1 MKAKPPTETVVIGLG
16 YIGLPTAIALAD
28 AGDHVLGV
36 ETNPDRVAQIASG
49 DVPYIEPGLHTALAR
64 VQQGGRL
71 HMAEQPR
78 PAGQYLIAVPT
89 PLGPQNVPD
98 IRHVDAAVHA
108 LAPHLR
114 PGNLVIL
121 ESTCPV
127 GTTEVVRDQLA
138 QLRPDLRLPYA
149 GAEAA
154 DIALAY
160 CPERVLPGQIL
171 KELIGNDRCIGGI
184 TPACAQ
190 RAKDFYAKFVKGA
203 CATTTARTAELVK
216 LAENSFRD
224 VNIAFANELSLAA
237 ERLGVNI
244 WEAIQLANHHP
255 RVDILQPGPGVGGH
269 CIAVDP
275 WFLIHRQAGDMPL
288 LRTARSVNQAK
299 TRHVIDQITRQMATA
314 PDVRVALLG
323 LSFKADSDDLRESPA
338 LAIAQNLARDF
349 GPRMLLV
356 DPYVAA
362 LPAQLH
368 GSGAN
373 LVALED
379 ALNSAGLIVLLVD
392 HAPFRA
398 INPADLADKRLY
410 DTRGIWTGPIM

>member
-1 MKAKPPTETVVIGLG
+1 MTAKPRIKTVVIGLG
-16 YIGLPTAIALAD
+16 YIGLPTAVALAD

-36 ETNPDRVAQIASG
+36 ESNSDRRAHIASG
-49 DVPYIEPGLHTALAR
+49 GVPHIEPGLHTALAR
-64 VQQGGRL
+64 AQRSGRL
-71 HMAEQPR
+71 HIADQPS
-78 PAGQYLIAVPT
+78 PASQYLIAVPT
-89 PLGPQNVPD
+89 PLGAQNVPD
-98 IRHVDAAVHA
+98 ISHVIAAVA
-108 LAPHLR
+108 SLAPHLR
-114 PGNLVIL
+114 PGNLIIL

-127 GTTEVVRDQLA
+127 GTTEAVRDHLA

-149 GAEAA
+149 GVDAA
-154 DIALAY
+154 DIAMAY
-160 CPERVLPGQIL
+160 CPERVLPGRIL
-171 KELIGNDRCIGGI
+171 QELIGNDRCIGGI

-190 RAKDFYAKFVKGA
+190 RAKEFYAKFVKGA
-203 CATTTARTAELVK
+203 CVTTTARTAELVK

-255 RVDILQPGPGVGGH
+255 RVGILQPGPGVGGH

-275 WFLIHRQAGDMPL
+275 WFLIHGQAGDMPL

-299 TRHVIDQITRQMATA
+299 TRHVIDQITHQMGAA

-323 LSFKADSDDLRESPA
+323 LTFKADCDDVRESPA
-338 LAIAQNLARDF
+338 LAIAEALARDF
-349 GPRMLLV
+349 GPRLLLV

-362 LPAQLH
+362 LPAHLQ

-398 INPADLADKRLY
+398 IDRADLADKRLY
-410 DTRGIWTGPIM
+410 DTRGIWAGPGL